1 MTHQFLTNHK
11 QYYKGCQLRRPF
23 GLVGLSNNDEQVLE
37 QCNVHSW
44 QKNAVKERL
53 YKIETINVKTTC
65 TGTLLPGIYDCIN
78 HSDEMNCNYF
88 WNTSELL
95 VLKSNYLHYFNAKVS
110 RCFIEVRAWVMTS
123 ALQRA
128 RGKLPQYRNGSF

>member
-1 MTHQFLTNHK
+1 MTQQFLTNHK

-37 QCNVHSW
+37 QCNVHSR

-65 TGTLLPGIYDCIN
+65 T
-78 HSDEMNCNYF
+78 
-88 WNTSELL
+88 ELL
-95 VLKSNYLHYFNAKVS
+95 AKVVTS
-110 RCFIEVRAWVMTS
+110 NLLALTLKKSLGATTTKKIPVSTNNFI
-123 ALQRA
+123 L
-128 RGKLPQYRNGSF
+128 L

>member
-23 GLVGLSNNDEQVLE
+23 GLVGLSNHDEQVLE

-65 TGTLLPGIYDCIN
+65 T
-78 HSDEMNCNYF
+78 
-88 WNTSELL
+88 ELL
-95 VLKSNYLHYFNAKVS
+95 AKLLTSNLFDFNLEKINGNNQH
-110 RCFIEVRAWVMTS
+110 FIPGYIQNFTIIGR
-123 ALQRA
+123 
-128 RGKLPQYRNGSF
+128 